1 MRLALLLLA
10 AACDPVYSLHLHAR
24 VTRGGAPLPGAW
36 VLGLDTDR
44 PYPPSTARTGA
55 DGVAELRLGMLN
67 RNPAGDPVAVAA
79 RSDELFVAVPGRDFE
94 PRKRLF
100 AREWDAALEV
110 SLPGP
115 RPELVLRCDGSRCA
129 ASGAPPASCSWYEL
143 AVDGAHAE
151 GHRIDASPGAT
162 SVEFTRRGGPQIAV
176 VAVCL
181 EGTALRA
188 LTSNPSG

>member
-1 MRLALLLLA
+1 MRFGLLLLA

-24 VTRGGAPLPGAW
+24 VTRGGVPLAGAW
-36 VLGLDTDR
+36 VMGLDTER

-55 DGVAELRLGMLN
+55 DGAAELRLTMLH

-100 AREWDAALEV
+100 AREWDATLTA

-115 RPELVLRCDGSRCA
+115 QPELSLRCDGSRCK
-129 ASGAPPASCSWYEL
+129 ASGPPLASCSWYEL
-143 AVDGAHAE
+143 AVDGEHAE

-181 EGTALRA
+181 EGTAFRA
-188 LTSNPSG
+188 LVSNPSG